1 MITGNGYSLK
11 RFPLLLLLFWI
22 RFLTAF
28 KRENKNYGVSPLWL
42 AGNNP
47 LLLFCASFF
56 SKASKFSFLKIFN
69 SIFEDKQKRAAT
81 VILISYQGLCF
92 FFLLPLLINLLF
104 GLLDRVWNARLHAE
118 RTWKFRWAQ
127 RADKEM
133 WRGKLH
139 SRRKDKSWL
148 SQIAAVRTGASWHTR
163 MMVVSVFGK
172 GVLCIWARRGRDV
185 TVAFWHLW
193 DVWFAGLTL
202 CHPLP
207 RQRWYEG

>member
-11 RFPLLLLLFWI
+11 RFPLLPLLFWI

-42 AGNNP
+42 TGNNP

-69 SIFEDKQKRAAT
+69 SILEDKQKRAAT

-92 FFLLPLLINLLF
+92 SFLLPLLINLLF
-104 GLLDRVWNARLHAE
+104 GLLDIVWNAHLHAG
-118 RTWKFRWAQ
+118 RTWKFRCAQ

-133 WRGKLH
+133 WRGSYAAEGRIKVNSPKLL
-139 SRRKDKSWL
+139 L
-148 SQIAAVRTGASWHTR
+148 SERGHLGIQKCCWCLSLGR
-163 MMVVSVFGK
+163 VVGK
-172 GVLCIWARRGRDV
+172 EREYFSSEQGGE
-185 TVAFWHLW
+185 
-193 DVWFAGLTL
+193 TL
-202 CHPLP
+202 
-207 RQRWYEG
+207 Q

>member
-1 MITGNGYSLK
+1 MTGLFHSLRQCLSLSHIRCKHSRKKEGIWRRCNWSTELVKTHFWSTLCMITGNGYSLK
-11 RFPLLLLLFWI
+11 RFPLLLLLCWI

-42 AGNNP
+42 TGNNP

-104 GLLDRVWNARLHAE
+104 GLLDRVGNARLHAE

-139 SRRKDKSWL
+139 SRRKDKS
-148 SQIAAVRTGASWHTR
+148 
-163 MMVVSVFGK
+163 
-172 GVLCIWARRGRDV
+172 
-185 TVAFWHLW
+185 
-193 DVWFAGLTL
+193 
-202 CHPLP
+202 
-207 RQRWYEG
+207 

>member
-1 MITGNGYSLK
+1 MNCELHFGQVVVWCAHKSTWQACFTVSDSACHWVTSDVNTAEKRRDRKEVQLINRIGKTHFWSTLCMITGNGYGLK

-81 VILISYQGLCF
+81 VIPISYQGLCSS
-92 FFLLPLLINLLF
+92 FLLPLLINLLF
-104 GLLDRVWNARLHAE
+104 GLLDIVWNACLHAGG
-118 RTWKFRWAQ
+118 TWKFRWAL

-133 WRGKLH
+133 WSGKFH
-139 SRRKDKSWL
+139 SRMRDKS
-148 SQIAAVRTGASWHTR
+148 
-163 MMVVSVFGK
+163 
-172 GVLCIWARRGRDV
+172 
-185 TVAFWHLW
+185 
-193 DVWFAGLTL
+193 
-202 CHPLP
+202 
-207 RQRWYEG
+207 